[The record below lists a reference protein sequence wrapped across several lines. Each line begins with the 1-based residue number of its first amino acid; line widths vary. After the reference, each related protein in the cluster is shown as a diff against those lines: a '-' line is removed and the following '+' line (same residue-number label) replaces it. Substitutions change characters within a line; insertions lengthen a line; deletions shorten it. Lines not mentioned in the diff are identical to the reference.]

1 MQAKTLQEILGHADI
16 GITMNLYAH
25 VMEDTKRRQMAAVEV
40 MRGEWS

>member
-40 MRGEWS
+40 IPGQSR